1 MPKQPKDNFLNIQ
14 ENKKFDKKHTSFKV
28 WVLPRLPSNV
38 HTKKCRLPYTLMF
51 EILHQ
56 FVLNPKLYS
65 CMPFI
70 QFVFWIWIGNISS
83 ILFLFLFLTMQP
95 SFHIY
100 TIWKRSR
107 KNIECLVV
115 WIHHYILEPLLGRPF
130 KKESKTTLIPKIW

>member
-28 WVLPRLPSNV
+28 WVLTRLPSNV
-38 HTKKCRLPYTLMF
+38 HTKKCRLPYALMS

-56 FVLNPKLYS
+56 FILNPKSYPYT
-65 CMPFI
+65 PFI

-83 ILFLFLFLTMQP
+83 FFKKWTSTMQI

-100 TIWKRSR
+100 TLCKRSR
-107 KNIECLVV
+107 KNNECLVV
-115 WIHHYILEPLLGRPF
+115 WIHHYILEPLLRRPF
-130 KKESKTTLIPKIW
+130 KKESKTTLISKIW